1 MKAHSLLHCIIYL
14 KVFENSKKI
23 LLLNLNKTKR
33 LLMKDPIAKNW
44 PNIQLSG
51 GKVPVSDIY
60 GKPGSTWLKKTAT
73 KYVEINAIGNNKI
86 SVKIIKS
93 NLL

>member
-1 MKAHSLLHCIIYL
+1 
-14 KVFENSKKI
+14 
-23 LLLNLNKTKR
+23 
-33 LLMKDPIAKNW
+33 MKDPIAKNW

-86 SVKIIKS
+86 SIKIIKS